1 MNERYCWLKNF
12 NKNRGKSPTDFWKLR
27 FTREFM
33 HKNEMVVAK
42 ALKNAGFI
50 LKRSFKNMYL
60 IEKYNFIDLIKN

>member
-1 MNERYCWLKNF
+1 MNERYCRLKNF

-33 HKNEMVVAK
+33 HKNEMVVTI
-42 ALKNAGFI
+42 ALENAGFI

-60 IEKYNFIDLIKN
+60 IEKYNFIDLVKN

>member
-1 MNERYCWLKNF
+1 MNERYCRLKNF
-12 NKNRGKSPTDFWKLR
+12 NKNRGKSPTNFWKLR

-60 IEKYNFIDLIKN
+60 IEKYNFIALIKN

>member
-1 MNERYCWLKNF
+1 MKNF
-12 NKNRGKSPTDFWKLR
+12 NKNRGKSPTEFWKLR

-33 HKNEMVVAK
+33 HKNEMVDAK

-60 IEKYNFIDLIKN
+60 IEKYK